1 MIFRTQV
8 TRPATLIRIGLVF
21 QVLAG
26 LSRWY
31 LQRAAN
37 VSENSADMATGFFQ
51 GVSIGCLLL
60 GIWLSSRRRRITN
73 SRLRK

>member
-1 MIFRTQV
+1 MIFRAQGKQ
-8 TRPATLIRIGLVF
+8 PATLIRIGLVF

-26 LSRWY
+26 LSHWY
-31 LQRAAN
+31 FQRAVN
-37 VSENSADMATGFFQ
+37 VSENITDLATGFFQ

-60 GIWLSSRRRRITN
+60 GIWLSSRRPRITN